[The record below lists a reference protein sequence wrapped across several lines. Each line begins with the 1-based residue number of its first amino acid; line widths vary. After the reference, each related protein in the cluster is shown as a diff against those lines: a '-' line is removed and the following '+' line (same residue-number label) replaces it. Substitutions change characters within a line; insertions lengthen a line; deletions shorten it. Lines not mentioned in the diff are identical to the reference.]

1 MSTATTA
8 TTTSHD
14 TSQNQSPR
22 STTQPNNTPVTQ
34 TTPNAAQRLRTMMA
48 AVKLAFTWL
57 GVRKTLAPEQRT
69 TAARAFHADRELLS
83 ASKLILDLKHPSYRA
98 VAAVRSEA
106 SGYWRTVTLPFPE
119 AGIRLLPQNSLGMFA
134 TTMQTYRE
142 RLQEAARE
150 LAAQYDAMKSEA
162 ERRLGTL
169 FNASD
174 YPSTLDGL
182 FDLEVSYPTIEPPQ
196 YLVAL
201 NPEVFQAEQARVRER
216 FESAVELAEQ
226 AFATELQ
233 RLTAHLAERLTGLH
247 DGQPKVFR
255 DSAVENLREFFE
267 RFRRLNIRSSP
278 DLDMLVE
285 EAQQVITGIEPQQLR
300 DSVRLRQM
308 VARDFEQIQASVGEM
323 LVDRPRR
330 NILRRG
336 NVGGEV

>member
-1 MSTATTA
+1 MSTATT
-8 TTTSHD
+8 TEPTTSPHT
-14 TSQNQSPR
+14 TSR
-22 STTQPNNTPVTQ
+22 TTTQPTNTPVTQ
-34 TTPNAAQRLRTMMA
+34 TTPNAAQRLRTTMA
-48 AVKLAFTWL
+48 AVRLAFTWL

-69 TAARAFHADRELLS
+69 TAARVFHADRELLS
-83 ASKLILDLKHPSYRA
+83 ASKLILDLKHPAYRA

-119 AGIRLLPQNSLGMFA
+119 AGIRLLPQSSLGLFA

-150 LAAQYDAMKSEA
+150 LAAQYDTMKSEA

-169 FNASD
+169 YSASD
-174 YPSTLDGL
+174 YPTTLDGL
-182 FDLEVSYPTIEPPQ
+182 FDMEWSVIPIEPPQ

-216 FESAVELAEQ
+216 FENAVELAEQ

-233 RLTAHLAERLTGLH
+233 RLTAHLAERLTGLY

-255 DSAVENLREFFE
+255 DSAIQNLTDFFE

-278 DLDMLVE
+278 QLDMLVE

-336 NVGGEV
+336 SVGGAV